1 MLEALAVEWTRR
13 DAPDAEI
20 HRMAVA
26 LLRPHVDP
34 ASQIAK
40 AKIAT
45 AADAGIMRPAVNL
58 SLLLRGFHPQYP
70 VTLLAVRRDS
80 S

>member
-1 MLEALAVEWTRR
+1 MLEALAVERASGN
-13 DAPDAEI
+13 APDAEI

-26 LLRPHVDP
+26 LFGPHVDP

-45 AADAGIMRPAVNL
+45 AADAGVMRPAVNL
-58 SLLLRGFHPQYP
+58 SLLI
-70 VTLLAVRRDS
+70 
-80 S
+80 